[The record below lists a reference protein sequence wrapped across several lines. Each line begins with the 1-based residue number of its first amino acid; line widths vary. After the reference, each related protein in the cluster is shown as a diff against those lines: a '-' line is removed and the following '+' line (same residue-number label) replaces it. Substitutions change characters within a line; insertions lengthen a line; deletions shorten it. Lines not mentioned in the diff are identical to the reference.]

1 MATATSSLK
10 KMNTTLAPKGRLG
23 APARATEDF
32 VEVNESLVNGSP
44 REVFTGTPEKT
55 GKITQTGVNILTA
68 GQAPKL
74 AEKAGNFAKNVDKT
88 TRDFFSKLDPTK
100 TKIEAASTSGID
112 KAQQGISGSGAR
124 AAGLAKALQSNPTMY
139 NIVRARD
146 PGAASQVA
154 LPEQVQAGQIQAGQ
168 AEAMMVDPAQIA
180 ALERA
185 QAAAIERGD
194 EQGVRAS
201 QMALAQALEAQAAGT
216 GPSLAEQQLARQNE
230 QAIKQQLAL
239 AGSQRGMTPAMA
251 QRQAAMNIGT
261 LAAEQGARAAELRI
275 QEQQAARAQLA
286 DVLGQTRGLDVNIA
300 SQQAQLQ
307 QQAALQNAAQF
318 NQQASQQ
325 AQLEQ
330 QAGLANQGEF
340 GQTQR
345 FNVGTALQA
354 DTANVANALQA
365 SQFNVTAGQ
374 NAQQFNAKAA
384 DEMAR
389 FSADA
394 GLRASIAN
402 QAAQL
407 QATGMDQAQ
416 IARLLG
422 IEQASLSSVLSSETE
437 KFKAEQARLTGQQQ
451 NEQNVGGNIL
461 STVGSVIALCFP
473 AGEQVLMA
481 DESYKA
487 IEDVVV
493 GDILSESM
501 VTEVRKYVSREPLYK
516 FAGATATA
524 KHAVWDGVKWQAFE
538 DVGMLVGDP
547 QERDVY
553 ALVTSTGVFI
563 VGDAL
568 VGDDEHDADDL
579 NAMERKFA

>member
-1 MATATSSLK
+1 MAGGYFGTGVGQKESNKITEGYTRGVLGVAT
-10 KMNTTLAPKGRLG
+10 LG
-23 APARATEDF
+23 ASEIPIGGKSLGKRAGD
-32 VEVNESLVNGSP
+32 
-44 REVFTGTPEKT
+44 
-55 GKITQTGVNILTA
+55 
-68 GQAPKL
+68 
-74 AEKAGNFAKNVDKT
+74 FAKKINT
-88 TRDFFSKLDPTK
+88 STHDFFKKLDPTSTTIPK
-100 TKIEAASTSGID
+100 ASTESVD
-112 KAQQGISGSGAR
+112 AAQQVVQ
-124 AAGLAKALQSNPTMY
+124 AAGTKSANLAAALQKNPTQFQQVQAP
-139 NIVRARD
+139 NV
-146 PGAASQVA
+146 GQASTISM
-154 LPEQVQAGQIQAGQ
+154 PEQVQAERIAAGQ
-168 AEAMMVDPAQIA
+168 AEAMMIDPAQIA

-286 DVLGQTRGLDVNIA
+286 DVLGQTRGMDVNLA

-318 NQQASQQ
+318 NQQAGAQ
-325 AQLEQ
+325 AQLQQ
-330 QAGLANQGEF
+330 QAALANQGEF

-345 FNVGTALQA
+345 FNVQSEQQA
-354 DTANVANALQA
+354 ATANAANALQA
-365 SQFNVTAGQ
+365 GQFNVTAGQ

-407 QATGMDQAQ
+407 QATGMDQTQ

-422 IEQASLSSVLSSETE
+422 IEQASLAAVLTSETE
-437 KFKAEQARLTGQQQ
+437 KAKAEQARLSAQKAADTGM
-451 NEQNVGGNIL
+451 GGNIL
-461 STVGSVIALCFP
+461 SSVATIAALCFP

-501 VTEVRKYVSREPLYK
+501 VTEVRKYVSSEPLYK
-516 FAGATATA
+516 FAGATATS

>member
-1 MATATSSLK
+1 MAGYLGTGIGLK
-10 KMNTTLAPKGRLG
+10 ESNKITEGFTRGLLGVTTLGASEIPIGGKSLG
-23 APARATEDF
+23 KRAGD
-32 VEVNESLVNGSP
+32 VA
-44 REVFTGTPEKT
+44 K
-55 GKITQTGVNILTA
+55 KINTSTH
-68 GQAPKL
+68 
-74 AEKAGNFAKNVDKT
+74 
-88 TRDFFSKLDPTK
+88 DFFKKLDPTN
-100 TKIEAASTSGID
+100 TKIPAASTAGID
-112 KAQQGISGSGAR
+112 AAQQGISGAGNR
-124 AAGLAKALQSNPTMY
+124 AAGLASALQKQPTAFQT
-139 NIVRARD
+139 VAA
-146 PGAASQVA
+146 PQVGAASQIA
-154 LPEQVQAGQIQAGQ
+154 MPEQVQAQQIAAGQ
-168 AEAMMVDPAQIA
+168 AQAMMIDPAQIA

-185 QAAAIERGD
+185 QAAAIQRGD

-261 LAAEQGARAAELRI
+261 LAADQGARAAELRI

-307 QQAALQNAAQF
+307 QQAALQNAAQA
-318 NQQASQQ
+318 NAQAQAQ
-325 AQLEQ
+325 AQLAQ

-340 GQTQR
+340 GQTER

-365 SQFNVTAGQ
+365 SQFNVTTGQ
-374 NAQQFNAKAA
+374 QALQFNAKAA

-389 FSADA
+389 FEADA

-422 IEQASLSSVLSSETE
+422 IEQASLGAVLQSEAS
-437 KFKAEQARLTGQQQ
+437 KFTAEQARLTGQKAADQ
-451 NEQNVGGNIL
+451 NMGGNIL

-481 DESYKA
+481 DESYKP
-487 IEDVVV
+487 IEDVEV
-493 GDILSESM
+493 GDILSDSM
-501 VTEVRKYVSREPLYK
+501 VTEVRKHVSREPLYK

-524 KHAVWDGVKWQAFE
+524 KHAVWDGSKWQAFE

-553 ALVTSTGVFI
+553 ALVTSTGVFV

-579 NAMERKFA
+579 NVMERKLA

>member
-1 MATATSSLK
+1 MA
-10 KMNTTLAPKGRLG
+10 GGYLG
-23 APARATEDF
+23 
-32 VEVNESLVNGSP
+32 
-44 REVFTGTPEKT
+44 
-55 GKITQTGVNILTA
+55 TGVGRKESSQVTEAATRGTLGVATVGLSEIPIGGKSLGKRAADFSNKI
-68 GQAPKL
+68 
-74 AEKAGNFAKNVDKT
+74 NMKT
-88 TRDFFSKLDPTK
+88 HDFFKGIDPTN
-100 TKIEAASTSGID
+100 TKIPAASTAGID
-112 KAQQGISGSGAR
+112 KAQSSVQGTANKSAKL
-124 AAGLAKALQSNPTMY
+124 AAALQNNPTQY
-139 NIVRARD
+139 QIVRPRD
-146 PGAASQVA
+146 AGEASQIA
-154 LPEQVQAGQIQAGQ
+154 MPEQIQAERIAAGQ
-168 AEAMMVDPAQIA
+168 AEAMMIDPAQIA

-354 DTANVANALQA
+354 DTANIANALQA

-422 IEQASLSSVLSSETE
+422 IEQASLGAVLQSETN
-437 KFKAEQARLTGQQQ
+437 KFTAEQARLTGQQANQ
-451 NEQNVGGNIL
+451 SKSAGNIIG
-461 STVGSVIALCFP
+461 TVGSVVAMMSDERQKKNIKA
-473 AGEQVLMA
+473 A
-481 DESYKA
+481 DE
-487 IEDVVV
+487 E
-493 GDILSESM
+493 M
-501 VTEVRKYVSREPLYK
+501 RE
-516 FAGATATA
+516 F
-524 KHAVWDGVKWQAFE
+524 V
-538 DVGMLVGDP
+538 
-547 QERDVY
+547 
-553 ALVTSTGVFI
+553 
-563 VGDAL
+563 DAL
-568 VGDDEHDADDL
+568 SPNTYEYKDTSLEGTSPGKRYGIMAQALEKSRAGKSIVLDTKDGKKVDVAQGL
-579 NAMERKFA
+579 GVALAALAAMNKRLGKVEGRRA

>member
-1 MATATSSLK
+1 MAGGYLGTGVGRKESSQV
-10 KMNTTLAPKGRLG
+10 TEAVTRGALG
-23 APARATEDF
+23 ALTFGASEIPVGGKSLGKRAADF
-32 VEVNESLVNGSP
+32 SN
-44 REVFTGTPEKT
+44 
-55 GKITQTGVNILTA
+55 KINMSTH
-68 GQAPKL
+68 
-74 AEKAGNFAKNVDKT
+74 
-88 TRDFFSKLDPTK
+88 DFFKKLDPTN
-100 TKIEAASTSGID
+100 TKIQAASTSGID
-112 KAQQGISGSGAR
+112 AAQQGIAGAGSR
-124 AAGLAKALQSNPTMY
+124 AAGLAAALQKQPTAFQA
-139 NIVRARD
+139 VAAPRV
-146 PGAASQVA
+146 GAASQVSM
-154 LPEQVQAGQIQAGQ
+154 PEQVEAQRIAAGQ
-168 AEAMMVDPAQIA
+168 AQAMMVDPAQIA

-185 QAAAIERGD
+185 QAAAIDRGD

-216 GPSLAEQQLARQNE
+216 APSIAEMQLQRQNE

-286 DVLGQTRGLDVNIA
+286 DVLGQTRGLDVNLA
-300 SQQAQLQ
+300 TQQAQFQ
-307 QQAALQNAAQF
+307 QQAALQNAAQA
-318 NQQASQQ
+318 NAQAQAQ
-325 AQLEQ
+325 AQLAQE
-330 QAGLANQGEF
+330 AALANQGEF
-340 GQTQR
+340 GQTSR

-365 SQFNVTAGQ
+365 AQFNVQTGQ
-374 NAQQFNAKAA
+374 QAQQFNAKAA

-422 IEQASLSSVLSSETE
+422 IEQASLQSVLQSETS
-437 KFKAEQARLTGQQQ
+437 KFTAEQGRLTAQQQ
-451 NEQNVGGNIL
+451 ANQGMAGNIL

-481 DESYKA
+481 DQSYKA

-501 VTEVRKYVSREPLYK
+501 VLEVRKYVSSEPLYK

-524 KHAVWDGVKWQAFE
+524 KHAVWDGSKWQAFE

-547 QERDVY
+547 MERDVY
-553 ALVTSTGVFI
+553 ALVTSTGVF
-563 VGDAL
+563 VVADAL

-579 NAMERKFA
+579 NAMERKHA

>member
-1 MATATSSLK
+1 MAGGYLGTGIGQKESNKFTEGFTRGTLGVAT
-10 KMNTTLAPKGRLG
+10 LG
-23 APARATEDF
+23 ASEIPIGGK
-32 VEVNESLVNGSP
+32 SL
-44 REVFTGTPEKT
+44 
-55 GKITQTGVNILTA
+55 GKRVADVSTKINTSTH
-68 GQAPKL
+68 
-74 AEKAGNFAKNVDKT
+74 NFFK
-88 TRDFFSKLDPTK
+88 KLDPTN
-100 TKIEAASTSGID
+100 TKIQAASTSGVD
-112 KAQQGISGSGAR
+112 TAQQGISGAGNR
-124 AAGLAKALQSNPTMY
+124 AAGLAKALQANPTQY
-139 NIVRARD
+139 NIVRAND
-146 PGAASQVA
+146 PGAATQIGM
-154 LPEQVQAGQIQAGQ
+154 PEQVQAGQIQAGQ

-185 QAAAIERGD
+185 QAAAIDRGD

-216 GPSLAEQQLARQNE
+216 APSLAEMQLARQNE

-286 DVLGQTRGLDVNIA
+286 DVLGQTRGLDVNLA
-300 SQQAQLQ
+300 TQQAQFQ
-307 QQAALQNAAQF
+307 QQAGLQNAAQA
-318 NQQASQQ
+318 NAQAQAQ
-325 AQLEQ
+325 AQLAQ
-330 QAGLANQGEF
+330 QAALANQGEF
-340 GQTQR
+340 GTTQR
-345 FNVGTALQA
+345 FNVGAAQQA
-354 DTANVANALQA
+354 DTANIANALQA
-365 SQFNVTAGQ
+365 SQFNVTTGQ
-374 NAQQFNAKAA
+374 QAQQFNAKAA

-416 IARLLG
+416 VARLLG
-422 IEQASLSSVLSSETE
+422 IEQASLQSVLQSETQ
-437 KFKAEQARLTGQQQ
+437 KFTAEQERLTAQQKANQ
-451 NEQNVGGNIL
+451 GMAGNIL

-493 GDILSESM
+493 GDILAESM
-501 VTEVRKYVSREPLYK
+501 VLEVRKHVSSEALYK
-516 FAGATATA
+516 YAGATATA
-524 KHAVWDGVKWQAFE
+524 KHAVWDGSKWQAFE
-538 DVGMLVGDP
+538 DVGILVGDP
-547 QERDVY
+547 MERDVY
-553 ALVTSTGVFI
+553 ALVTNTGVMI
-563 VGDAL
+563 VGNAL

-579 NAMERKFA
+579 NALERSRA